1 MAELNDWDIAAAN
14 NNDTPPDGWPENTMQ
29 YSEVNNTGR
38 EGMSVLAR
46 YYQDTNGTLSTAGVA
61 DAYTLTT
68 NGAYTSYFAGL
79 RLVATFHATN
89 TTASVIDV
97 NLIGTTS
104 IVDRAGNPLVGNEL
118 TAGGIYELLHDGT
131 QFQLMGT
138 PGGAVSSESG
148 VFTNSDAPDLVD
160 TNVAL
165 VVGALD
171 PDTSTH
177 VEMGPQQIQAKTN
190 ATTPAILNLNA
201 LGGDVRA
208 GAQSGTGGVVLF
220 DDGLERAA
228 TAGGGNFT
236 VFADDSLDPST
247 VTLSLSGQGGSPA
260 RSLHGYLGSIDLQTT
275 NLLQGGRQII
285 KATKTGG
292 GTVDTIIADPDGPVE
307 LHHNGVK
314 RISTDTSGAIDVFS
328 DTSTDTEDRMLVFR
342 HADDTSRGFVGHQGS
357 SVLKLQ
363 NAVHGGLVQLRAE
376 NAVGATVNLFE
387 GDPDDDTALF
397 DTGAKVA
404 RTLPAAGGGF
414 QVNNTLTGGGFERA
428 LTTSDISTTKFYE
441 KQNGTLTIVNDA
453 VVSPVAQMTMDI
465 TETGVYLVQGLMA
478 VTAVSGTPDL
488 KIIFVS
494 PNTGVMDT
502 SEDHLFYSVSRLNA
516 ADWSAEGLDTAAI
529 SSRNIVISSGASSN
543 GVVVH
548 FVAHAN
554 VTGIGTFDIEIS
566 QVTSSPDSIALQDGS
581 FWTWMRIN

>member
-46 YYQDTNGTLSTAGVA
+46 YYQDTNGTLSTAGAA

-97 NLIGTTS
+97 NLIGATN

-160 TNVAL
+160 TDVAL

-260 RSLHGYLGSIDLQTT
+260 RSLHGYLGTTDLQTT

-292 GTVDTIIADPDGPVE
+292 GTVDTIIADPD
-307 LHHNGVK
+307 
-314 RISTDTSGAIDVFS
+314 
-328 DTSTDTEDRMLVFR
+328 
-342 HADDTSRGFVGHQGS
+342 
-357 SVLKLQ
+357 
-363 NAVHGGLVQLRAE
+363 
-376 NAVGATVNLFE
+376 
-387 GDPDDDTALF
+387 DDTALF
-397 DTGAKVA
+397 DEGVEVA
-404 RTLPAAGGGF
+404 RTLPAANGGF
-414 QVNNTLTGGGFERA
+414 EANNTLTGAGFERVLTVSDVPSDQSVVLDSA
-428 LTTSDISTTKFYE
+428 DELRTSTTTLSDSSLVVSLVAGVFYEFEAWIKWREVSGIGQGIRYDFFAGGAVANSFISSITENHADDSFRVDVEMVPSTAYNNAVSFIPLSGTANVNASIWIRGSVKCTTS
-441 KQNGTLTIVNDA
+441 
-453 VVSPVAQMTMDI
+453 
-465 TETGVYLVQGLMA
+465 
-478 VTAVSGTPDL
+478 
-488 KIIFVS
+488 
-494 PNTGVMDT
+494 
-502 SEDHLFYSVSRLNA
+502 
-516 ADWSAEGLDTAAI
+516 
-529 SSRNIVISSGASSN
+529 
-543 GVVVH
+543 
-548 FVAHAN
+548 
-554 VTGIGTFDIEIS
+554 GTFTFRFAQ
-566 QVTSSPDSIALQDGS
+566 QVSSANSTALRTGS
-581 FWTWMRIN
+581 WFRCTPVKSVV